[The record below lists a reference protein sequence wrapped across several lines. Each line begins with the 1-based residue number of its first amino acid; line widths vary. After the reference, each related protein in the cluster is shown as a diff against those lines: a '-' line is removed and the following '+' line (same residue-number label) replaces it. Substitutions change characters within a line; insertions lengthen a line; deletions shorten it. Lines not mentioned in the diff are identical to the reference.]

1 VTTKNGA
8 IPKSQKSRRELNPD
22 KMNLTAKTLKFLSR
36 IFIGLTI
43 VLLGIALFYIRRN
56 DNGPS
61 GVLPAL
67 LAMPL
72 PIIALF
78 LNNAAKI
85 KKDEESKGT

>member
-43 VLLGIALFYIRRN
+43 VLLALFYIRRN